1 MSELQQPKAAAPK
14 RKKGFRFFGGK
25 NSSKRRG
32 RPGGVRRWLEK
43 LPDHLVDRKLNLYQ
57 VAAMAIVGVIVYFVL
72 MPLIGDWNP
81 SAPSGE

>member
-1 MSELQQPKAAAPK
+1 M
-14 RKKGFRFFGGK
+14 
-25 NSSKRRG
+25 
-32 RPGGVRRWLEK
+32 RRWLEK

-57 VAAMAIVGVIVYFVL
+57 VAAMAIVGLIVYFVL